1 MSLIQSIEKQFIYY
15 KSLADETISQL
26 SHEQV
31 FWRANEES
39 NSIAMIMKHLA
50 GNMLSRWTD
59 FRTSDGEKEWRNR
72 EGEFADDINNLEELN
87 TYWEKGWACLME
99 AITSVDDSQLND
111 IIYIRNQGHS
121 IIEAI
126 NRQLAHY
133 PYHIG
138 QIVFIGKMLVGDQ
151 WQSLSIPRGGSK
163 SFNAD
168 KFAKEKGKGH
178 YTDEFL

>member
-1 MSLIQSIEKQFIYY
+1 MSLIQSIQKQFVYY
-15 KSLADETISQL
+15 KSLGDKTIAQLNDEHL
-26 SHEQV
+26 

-39 NSIAMIMKHLA
+39 NSIAMIMKHMA

-72 EGEFADDINNLEELN
+72 ESEFADDIKSKDELIA
-87 TYWEKGWACLME
+87 YWEKGWACLMD
-99 AITSVDDSQLND
+99 AINSVDDSHLND
-111 IIYIRNQGHS
+111 IIYIRNQGHT

-138 QIVFIGKMLVGDQ
+138 QIVFIGKMLVDDQ
-151 WQSLSIPRGGSK
+151 WQSLSIPRGESK

-168 KFAKEKGKGH
+168 KFSKEKGKGH
-178 YTDEFL
+178 YTDEFI

>member
-15 KSLADETISQL
+15 KSLADKTIAQL
-26 SHEQV
+26 SEEQV

-72 EGEFADDINNLEELN
+72 EGEFADDINNLEEL
-87 TYWEKGWACLME
+87 TAYWEKGWACLME
-99 AITSVDDSQLND
+99 AITSVDDTQLND

-138 QIVFIGKMLVGDQ
+138 QIVFIGKMLVDEQ